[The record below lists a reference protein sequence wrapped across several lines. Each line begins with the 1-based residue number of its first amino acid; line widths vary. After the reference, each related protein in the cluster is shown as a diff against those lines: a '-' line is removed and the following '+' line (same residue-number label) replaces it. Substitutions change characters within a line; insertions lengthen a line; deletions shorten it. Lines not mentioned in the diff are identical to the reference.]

1 MTATP
6 APRTD
11 ASTSANDSETPAPAN
26 GSAASTSANDGGSPT
41 SAFDDAS
48 FRTDADVSSQT
59 EREADSQS
67 ERESDFLADWAV
79 HSRFGAVEGTNGVDR
94 QAASP
99 ADGEQRTWFARL
111 LEDHGFTVHRD
122 AIGNQFGLLEL
133 VPGAPYVLTGSHMD
147 SQPTAGRFDGAY
159 GVMASAHACFAIADE
174 LRADPSRAKFNLAV
188 VNWFNEEGSRFKPSM
203 MGSNVFTGKADLE
216 AALATTDPHGT
227 TVAEALDTIGER
239 GEFVAPEIA
248 SYAEIH
254 VQQGRSM
261 EEEGVTIG
269 LVNATWAAH
278 KFEFRV
284 HGAQAHSGSTLMAD
298 RRDALL
304 GAARLVVA
312 ARELV
317 DEFEPGALH
326 TACGEL
332 NVYPNSP
339 VVVASEVEL
348 LLDLRSPSAEVI
360 AAAHASLMAT
370 VAEVSEEVG
379 VDIEITAEHSW
390 DQNPY
395 AEDGVA
401 LARAVADDLGLT
413 SATVMTVAGHDST
426 NMKDTVPTV
435 MLFVP
440 SVGGVSHSLEEF
452 TKDEDLLSGLHHL
465 TEVVRRL
472 AGGALAG

>member
-1 MTATP
+1 MTDQTP
-6 APRTD
+6 
-11 ASTSANDSETPAPAN
+11 NET
-26 GSAASTSANDGGSPT
+26 
-41 SAFDDAS
+41 
-48 FRTDADVSSQT
+48 
-59 EREADSQS
+59 
-67 ERESDFLADWAV
+67 FLADWAI
-79 HSRFGAVEGTNGVDR
+79 HSRFGAVEGTNGVER
-94 QAASP
+94 QAASA
-99 ADGEQRTWFARL
+99 ADGEQRKWFAEL
-111 LEDHGFTVHRD
+111 LESHGFTVKRD

-159 GVMASAHACFAIADE
+159 GVMASAHACFRVADE
-174 LRADPSRAKFNLAV
+174 LRENPEKAKFNLAV

-203 MGSNVFTGKADLE
+203 MGSSVFTDKLALE
-216 AALATTDPHGT
+216 EALATEDPKGI
-227 TVAEALDTIGER
+227 TVREALDEIGER
-239 GEFVAPEIA
+239 GAAQVFGEEGLDVA

-261 EEEGVTIG
+261 EENGVTIG

-278 KFEFRV
+278 KYDFRV
-284 HGAQAHSGSTLMAD
+284 KGEQAHSGSALMAD

-332 NVYPNSP
+332 TVYPNSP
-339 VVVASEVEL
+339 VVVASEVRL

-360 AAAHASLMAT
+360 RGAHERLMA
-370 VAEVSEEVG
+370 VIERVQRDDRVE
-379 VDIEITAEHSW
+379 IEIVAEHSW

-395 AEDGVA
+395 QEEGVE
-401 LARAVADDLGLT
+401 LAREVAESLGLT
-413 SATVMTVAGHDST
+413 HDRVMTVAGHDST
-426 NMKDTVPTV
+426 NMKDLVPTV

-440 SVGGVSHSLEEF
+440 SVDGVSHNLNEY
-452 TKDEDLLSGLHHL
+452 TRDEDLVAGVEHL
-465 TEVVRRL
+465 TGVIGRL
-472 AGGALAG
+472 AEGALVA

>member
-6 APRTD
+6 
-11 ASTSANDSETPAPAN
+11 SLISAD
-26 GSAASTSANDGGSPT
+26 
-41 SAFDDAS
+41 
-48 FRTDADVSSQT
+48 
-59 EREADSQS
+59 REA
-67 ERESDFLADWAV
+67 EFLADWAV

-94 QAASP
+94 QAASA
-99 ADGEQRTWFARL
+99 ADGEQRKWFEDL
-111 LEDHGFTVHRD
+111 LTEHGFSVHRD

-159 GVMASAHACFAIADE
+159 GVMASAHACFAVADE
-174 LRADPSRAKFNLAV
+174 LRADPSKAKYNLAV

-203 MGSNVFTGKADLE
+203 MGSNVFTGKAELE
-216 AALATTDPHGT
+216 AALTTKDASGI
-227 TVAEALDTIGER
+227 TVAEALDELGER
-239 GEFVAPEIA
+239 GNFTAPPIA

-261 EEEGVTIG
+261 EEDGVSIG

-278 KFEFRV
+278 KYEFKV
-284 HGAQAHSGSTLMAD
+284 TGAQAHSGSTLMSD
-298 RRDALL
+298 RQDALL

-317 DEFEPGALH
+317 DDFEPGALH
-326 TACGEL
+326 TACGQL
-332 NVYPNSP
+332 TVYPNSP
-339 VVVASEVEL
+339 VVVASEVSL

-360 AAAHASLMAT
+360 AAAHDSLMAT
-370 VAEVSEEVG
+370 IARVSEEDRVG
-379 VDIEITAEHSW
+379 IEIVAEHSW

-395 AEDGVA
+395 SEDGVE
-401 LARAVADDLGLT
+401 LARSVADELGLT
-413 SATVMTVAGHDST
+413 SARVMTVAGHDST
-426 NMKDTVPTV
+426 NMKDEVPTV

-440 SVGGVSHSLEEF
+440 SVNGISHSLDEF
-452 TKDEDLLSGLHHL
+452 TKDEDLVSGLHHL

-472 AGGALAG
+472 AAGALAD

>member
-1 MTATP
+1 MNDTT
-6 APRTD
+6 
-11 ASTSANDSETPAPAN
+11 TSAPENLPDRA
-26 GSAASTSANDGGSPT
+26 DR
-41 SAFDDAS
+41 DA
-48 FRTDADVSSQT
+48 
-59 EREADSQS
+59 
-67 ERESDFLADWAV
+67 DFLADWAV
-79 HSRFGAVEGTNGVDR
+79 HSRFGAVPGTNGVDR

-99 ADGEQRTWFARL
+99 ADGEQRAWFARL
-111 LEDHGFTVHRD
+111 LEQHGFVVERD
-122 AIGNQFGLLEL
+122 EIGNQFGLLEL
-133 VPGAPYVLTGSHMD
+133 VPGAPYVLTGSHLD

-159 GVMASAHACFAIADE
+159 GVMASAHAAFAVAEE
-174 LRADPSRAKFNLAV
+174 LRADPSRARFNLAV

-216 AALATTDPHGT
+216 AALTTTDPHGI
-227 TVAEALDTIGER
+227 TVAEALDALGER
-239 GEFVAPEIA
+239 GDFTAPPIA

-261 EEEGVTIG
+261 EEDGVTIG
-269 LVNATWAAH
+269 LVGATWAAH

-312 ARELV
+312 ARDLV

-332 NVYPNSP
+332 TVYPNSP
-339 VVVASEVEL
+339 VVVASDVEL
-348 LLDLRSPSAEVI
+348 LIDLRSPSAEVI
-360 AAAHASLMAT
+360 AAAHASLMSTVAT
-370 VAEVSEEVG
+370 VAEEVG

-395 AEDGVA
+395 PAEGVE

-413 SATVMTVAGHDST
+413 SAPVMTVAGHDST
-426 NMKDTVPTV
+426 NLKDTVPTV

-440 SVGGVSHSLEEF
+440 SVDGVSHSLEEF

-472 AGGALAG
+472 ASGALAG